1 MLKKLYAE
9 YISRTV
15 NILTSCAFSNSRT
28 QSIKNM
34 ESLKECHITSLSFRM
49 LYCFILLVRGK
60 KTEYLINCW
69 LLHFHFLDMVSD
81 FSRGLNF
88 ANGNFSNIFH
98 GWKFLACHADYISR
112 KRLKSTKSIRG
123 KINPL
128 KATVNVL
135 GCLVFLYLKWF

>member
-15 NILTSCAFSNSRT
+15 NISTSCAFSNSRT

-98 GWKFLACHADYISR
+98 GWKFLAYVTRITFQGKDWNPQNQYAGKLIH
-112 KRLKSTKSIRG
+112 LKQR
-123 KINPL
+123 
-128 KATVNVL
+128 
-135 GCLVFLYLKWF
+135 

>member
-88 ANGNFSNIFH
+88 ANGNFQIFSTDENFWH
-98 GWKFLACHADYISR
+98 MSR
-112 KRLKSTKSIRG
+112 GLHFKEKIEIH
-123 KINPL
+123 KIN
-128 KATVNVL
+128 TREN
-135 GCLVFLYLKWF
+135 